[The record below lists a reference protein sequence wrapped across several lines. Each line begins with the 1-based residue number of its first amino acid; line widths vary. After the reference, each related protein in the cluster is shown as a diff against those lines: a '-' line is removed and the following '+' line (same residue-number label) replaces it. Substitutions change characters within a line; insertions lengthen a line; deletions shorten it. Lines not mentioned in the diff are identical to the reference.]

1 MNFISGIVTC
11 FCITVGVSMAIAS
24 DNANVTRRAVAISS
38 HGYPA
43 AVAVAG
49 PFGSSA
55 TAVAVAGAVNDY
67 DTVVEKSSTD
77 TVTSSGKP
85 KTEEKSKDPKNEF
98 KPVKSRGVS
107 AIAVAGSGS
116 SAAAI
121 ASPGSGATYHVSSGK
136 GRAMAATT
144 EGGFIGVSSVAG
156 KKPRVYTSQDAMSQD
171 MDSESYPELGI
182 LQKLLD
188 LFGW

>member
-1 MNFISGIVTC
+1 MAFADESSN
-11 FCITVGVSMAIAS
+11 ITKRAIA
-24 DNANVTRRAVAISS
+24 VSS

-67 DTVVEKSSTD
+67 DTVVEKSAKD
-77 TVTSSGKP
+77 TVASSAKP
-85 KTEEKSKDPKNEF
+85 KTEEKSKDPKSES
-98 KPVKSRGVS
+98 KPAKSRGVS

-121 ASPGSGATYHVSSGK
+121 ASPGSGASYHVSSGK
-136 GRAMAATT
+136 DRAIAAASD
-144 EGGFIGVSSVAG
+144 GGFIGVSSVAG
-156 KKPRVYTSQDAMSQD
+156 KKPKVYTSQEAMTQD
-171 MDSESYPELGI
+171 MDSESFPELGV